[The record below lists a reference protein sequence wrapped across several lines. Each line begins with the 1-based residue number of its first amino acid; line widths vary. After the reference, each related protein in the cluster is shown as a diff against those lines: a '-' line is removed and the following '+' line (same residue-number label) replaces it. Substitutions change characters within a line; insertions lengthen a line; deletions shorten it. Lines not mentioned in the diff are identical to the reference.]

1 MRSNWGKTQ
10 VYYVNAEDQLKSLP
24 ISWTSLA
31 APDPFVTMAAGRA
44 AFRLTDLVALVHLI
58 RDLTP

>member
-1 MRSNWGKTQ
+1 MAAHDLIGINS
-10 VYYVNAEDQLKSLP
+10 YVNAEDQLKSLP

-58 RDLTP
+58 RDLTS